1 MAEHFV
7 DSRKEYKNIALVLK
21 KNWPEMS
28 WQGVI
33 LPSREPGLVV
43 GGQVSAVLD
52 APHAFL

>member
-7 DSRKEYKNIALVLK
+7 GSRKEYKNIALVLK